1 MVDKLPIST
10 VFFSGC
16 LNHQQ
21 YHQMLSVYQLPW
33 HGLVYRWSRWTPHT
47 PLLWRQV
54 LGLRGCSG
62 ATLGCGRWWLSG
74 CSWGR
79 VEDGTGKMVRL
90 LWRFVMFCSYLFPLT
105 LKHSSIYQLLSMW
118 KHRCPKWGVT
128 LKLPLVCWIWF
139 DSISCSRSLCWFVTR
154 YPWLQQ
160 KFLGGFFLN
169 CRKDAKIYFECL
181 LRCWKFVLSKSC
193 RSFFDQ
199 IWNPCLQHLVFNTSY
214 HPWKTPVLALVLYIF
229 CAGIDFT
236 WSIGLCFGSSC
247 WNVRSWG
254 RTCWWVLR
262 FTGREAVPELKT
274 HKRIAQPMSKTED
287 VESLQLPQY
296 FILWNILW
304 AYQIIQNSYSISYQF
319 IWHCIIH
326 YFMYQ
331 IHILYAIYCIS
342 SCQIWNICGVPRVI
356 TPHGLRWKLA
366 NALGWKLTDSHA
378 EAKNR
383 DLCHLQVWNTHFSP
397 LIHLFVQ
404 DFEIPRIH
412 IEIIP

>member
-1 MVDKLPIST
+1 MPYPEKKTSWQSCLQSRAADPWTNVFDFRGCFWRCIRHTEMPLKTRKQRSFIPLMLCHFNEQHIINRRIDALWCRIPSHHSLHIYILYIIPLMREHTCVYLMEWPMLPMSPHQRLVGSYGPEGWVVPNNFTEKNDVREIHQLLDVPKALKRMVDKLPIST

-193 RSFFDQ
+193 RSFS
-199 IWNPCLQHLVFNTSY
+199 IKY
-214 HPWKTPVLALVLYIF
+214 
-229 CAGIDFT
+229 GIHAF
-236 WSIGLCFGSSC
+236 SI
-247 WNVRSWG
+247 
-254 RTCWWVLR
+254 
-262 FTGREAVPELKT
+262 
-274 HKRIAQPMSKTED
+274 
-287 VESLQLPQY
+287 
-296 FILWNILW
+296 
-304 AYQIIQNSYSISYQF
+304 
-319 IWHCIIH
+319 
-326 YFMYQ
+326 
-331 IHILYAIYCIS
+331 
-342 SCQIWNICGVPRVI
+342 
-356 TPHGLRWKLA
+356 
-366 NALGWKLTDSHA
+366 
-378 EAKNR
+378 
-383 DLCHLQVWNTHFSP
+383 
-397 LIHLFVQ
+397 
-404 DFEIPRIH
+404 
-412 IEIIP
+412 